1 MNYNLDEIRSMFPA
15 LSVKDEGKRR
25 IYFDNPAGT
34 QVSQKVVEAMSDCLI
49 YSNANILGGF
59 ETSNRADQVLSD
71 ARNAMT
77 NFLNARSSDEIIF
90 GQNMT
95 TITLHMSRSIGK
107 TLSSGDEIILSRM
120 CHDANISPW
129 LLLAKDLNLKIKWL
143 SFNKETFEFDLSELD
158 TLMTEKTKLIC
169 VGGASNLL
177 GTINNIKSICQKATS
192 MGVLSYIDAVQLAPH
207 VAINVQDIECDFLIC
222 SAYKFF
228 GPHQGILW
236 GKREVLKSLEPYK
249 VRPATSELPSCF
261 ETGTQSH
268 EGMAGISAAVN
279 YFAWVGD
286 KYAKEYTDNN
296 QDIRPQTRSIHA
308 ALNYL
313 FEYETI
319 LTDCLIE
326 GLQTINHLTIQ
337 GITKKEALERR
348 LPTVAFT
355 IKGKKSPDIAAALA
369 RENIFVWSGHS
380 YALEIMKTL
389 DLYDTGGVVRIGPVH
404 YNSTEEIKDFIKIL
418 EKVLSA
424 K

>member
-1 MNYNLDEIRSMFPA
+1 
-15 LSVKDEGKRR
+15 
-25 IYFDNPAGT
+25 
-34 QVSQKVVEAMSDCLI
+34 
-49 YSNANILGGF
+49 
-59 ETSNRADQVLSD
+59 
-71 ARNAMT
+71 
-77 NFLNARSSDEIIF
+77 
-90 GQNMT
+90 
-95 TITLHMSRSIGK
+95 
-107 TLSSGDEIILSRM
+107 
-120 CHDANISPW
+120 
-129 LLLAKDLNLKIKWL
+129 
-143 SFNKETFEFDLSELD
+143 
-158 TLMTEKTKLIC
+158 
-169 VGGASNLL
+169 
-177 GTINNIKSICQKATS
+177 
-192 MGVLSYIDAVQLAPH
+192 